1 MKFFVGIGSYQLD
14 LGHCCSLK
22 DKRQI
27 IKSVVDRIGKIKGC
41 GAAEVGAQDIWKN
54 GSVAVTC
61 TSTSY
66 KMVVG
71 MLDNARKTIESCGV
85 EIINEAQW
93 IVNPED
99 LTVRL
104 WDQEE

>member
-1 MKFFVGIGSYQLD
+1 MKFFVGIGCYQLD
-14 LGHCCSLK
+14 LTHCQSLK

-27 IKSVVDRIGKIKGC
+27 VKSVIDRIGKLRGC
-41 GAAEVGAQDIWKN
+41 GAAEVGEQDIWKN

-66 KMVVG
+66 KRVVV
-71 MLDNARKTIESCGV
+71 MLNNARTTIESCGV
-85 EIINEAQW
+85 DILNEDRW
-93 IVNPED
+93 ILNPED
-99 LTVRL
+99 LTVKQ

>member
-1 MKFFVGIGSYQLD
+1 MKFFVGIGFYQLD
-14 LGHCCSLK
+14 LAQCRSLK

-27 IKSVVDRIGKIKGC
+27 VKSLVDRIGKVRGC
-41 GAAEVGAQDIWKN
+41 GAAEVGEQDMWKN

-66 KMVVG
+66 GKVMG
-71 MLDNARKTIESCGV
+71 ILDNARRTIESCGV
-85 EIINEAQW
+85 EILNEAQW

-99 LTVRL
+99 LMVKP